1 MRFDA
6 LGGRGVG
13 LICRPEPRSLFRRR
27 YFEAL
32 GGTAMFRFAILF
44 LIISL
49 IAGAI
54 GMTNVSA
61 LAKRVS
67 LILFGLFF
75 LGFLALL
82 GFAYLL
88 GAAFNAGQQSMLLG
102 AMSA

>member
-1 MRFDA
+1 
-6 LGGRGVG
+6 
-13 LICRPEPRSLFRRR
+13 
-27 YFEAL
+27 
-32 GGTAMFRFAILF
+32 MFKFAILF

-49 IAGAI
+49 IAGAV
-54 GMTNVSA
+54 GMTNVSIM
-61 LAKRVS
+61 AKRIS

-102 AMSA
+102 VMLA

>member
-1 MRFDA
+1 MTEFIVKSRRIRRGTA
-6 LGGRGVG
+6 LAAARS
-13 LICRPEPRSLFRRR
+13 PRSD
-27 YFEAL
+27 
-32 GGTAMFRFAILF
+32 GGTMFKFAIIF

-49 IAGAI
+49 VAGAV
-54 GMTNVSA
+54 GMTNVSVM
-61 LAKRVS
+61 AKRIS

-102 AMSA
+102 ATLA

>member
-1 MRFDA
+1 
-6 LGGRGVG
+6 
-13 LICRPEPRSLFRRR
+13 
-27 YFEAL
+27 
-32 GGTAMFRFAILF
+32 MFRFAILF